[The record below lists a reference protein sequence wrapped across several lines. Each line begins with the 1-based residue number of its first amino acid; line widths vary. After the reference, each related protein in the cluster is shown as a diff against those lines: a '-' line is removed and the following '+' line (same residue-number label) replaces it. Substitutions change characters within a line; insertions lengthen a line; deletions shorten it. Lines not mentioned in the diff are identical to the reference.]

1 MAALLLIFTC
11 GEALSDDLTVETD
24 DDISEITLQA
34 TRAANNSPASSYP
47 TALQEALVVDNA
59 TDSEYQPFPG
69 TPASGRQISLSASYA
84 W

>member
-1 MAALLLIFTC
+1 MAALLLIFNSAQ
-11 GEALSDDLTVETD
+11 ALSDDLTVETD

-34 TRAANNSPASSYP
+34 TRVVNYSPASSYP

-69 TPASGRQISLSASYA
+69 TPASGRQINLSASYT